1 MEKAGRFR
9 CNLREGCVGADDAK
23 VDKSKFDALL
33 KAMLSTAPL
42 PRSEVRV
49 KKRKPRKFDE
59 PRQD

>member
-1 MEKAGRFR
+1 MR
-9 CNLREGCVGADDAK
+9 ADDVK